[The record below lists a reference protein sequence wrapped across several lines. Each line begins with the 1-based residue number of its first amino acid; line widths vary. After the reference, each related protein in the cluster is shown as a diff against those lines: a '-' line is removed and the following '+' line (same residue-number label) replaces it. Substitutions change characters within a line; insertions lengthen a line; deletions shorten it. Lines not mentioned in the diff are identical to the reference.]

1 MTLAVVGTLFNTFA
15 VGLSLYG
22 FGCLYGNFTVEDHF
36 DPCQVNS
43 LQKGKSRMCKD
54 YGGHTFNFILKKFLN
69 QSDFAS
75 AINVKWFV

>member
-1 MTLAVVGTLFNTFA
+1 MSLFVETNSENRDFLYNLASIMTLAVVGTLFNTFA

-43 LQKGKSRMCKD
+43 LQKGKSRMCKG
-54 YGGHTFNFILKKFLN
+54 YGGHG
-69 QSDFAS
+69 
-75 AINVKWFV
+75 

>member
-22 FGCLYGNFTVEDHF
+22 FGCFYGNFTVEDHF

-43 LQKGKSRMCKD
+43 LQKGKSRMCKG

-69 QSDFAS
+69 KSVFSS
-75 AINVKWFV
+75 AINLK